1 MELGLEESNKP
12 LCAIVSRFYDV
23 KGFDL
28 IEQAMP
34 ELLQLGLQVV
44 VIGTGDRRY
53 EDMFRRW
60 AGEQPRQVAVAI
72 GFDAALAQRIYAGAD
87 MLWMP
92 SRFEPGGLA
101 QLIALRYGTI
111 PVVRATGGLADTIR
125 DYDPV
130 LQKGN
135 GFRFGPY
142 DPWQFFAAVVRAA
155 ETFRHPNVWAW
166 LVQHDMQED
175 VSWSRSALK
184 YVQLYV
190 GAMAAHR
197 EKRGVAEVAEP
208 DTAAPSASPVG

>member
-1 MELGLEESNKP
+1 
-12 LCAIVSRFYDV
+12 
-23 KGFDL
+23 
-28 IEQAMP
+28 MP
-34 ELLQLGLQVV
+34 ELVQLGLQVV

-60 AGEQPRQVAVAI
+60 ASELPRQVAVVI
-72 GFDAALAQRIYAGAD
+72 GFDAAMAQRIYAGAD

-101 QLIALRYGTI
+101 PLIALRYGTV
-111 PVVRATGGLADTIR
+111 PVVRATGGLADSIR

-130 LQKGN
+130 AQKGN

-155 ETFRHPNVWAW
+155 ENFRHPTEWAW
-166 LVQHDMQED
+166 LVQHAMKED

-190 GAMAAHR
+190 AAVAARR
-197 EKRGVAEVAEP
+197 EGRGLT
-208 DTAAPSASPVG
+208 TAVPTSPAPARQEDQSDPPESPPLQPPAPAWDQP